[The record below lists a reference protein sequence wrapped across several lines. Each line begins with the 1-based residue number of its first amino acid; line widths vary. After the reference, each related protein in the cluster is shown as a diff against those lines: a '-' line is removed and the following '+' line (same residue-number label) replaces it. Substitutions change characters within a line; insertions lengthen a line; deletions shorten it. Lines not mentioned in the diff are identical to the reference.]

1 MGLLTVEQI
10 NELRRYLE
18 DHGLSYA
25 SLQTEMLD
33 HICCDMEMYMEQ
45 GLGFEEAL
53 DKVKSEIPKTQLKK
67 IQAETMEA
75 INKKIKPTSILM
87 YASFALL
94 VLATLFKL
102 LHLQGAGWVLIFS
115 FGSLALTFI
124 TGLLSNP
131 LIREK
136 ERGRGALFALAVMI
150 LMFLASLCFQL
161 LHLPGTAFLRQVAV
175 LASIILLSSYA
186 IYCYIRP
193 QKVSHHL
200 IMQYIKKEGFG
211 IEKSLIILLVLG
223 TAVKFFWQDDF
234 LFVIFFM
241 LLFSFASVFYFVS
254 SWQYYV
260 NEQAHPIWK
269 WVLLVVS
276 IMAYVLFMLP
286 TIRLIGEPL
295 RIAMVW
301 GTITFVPSVMAIYYF
316 VRSND
321 TQRVLLGSLSF
332 VISVLGGVNW
342 MAKLNFLSVPESQYL
357 LSFAY
362 NPVVFVGLFIAFIV
376 FFKRPM
382 FRGLLLMTLGMF
394 IFSYQMQGI

>member
-1 MGLLTVEQI
+1 MGLLTAGQI
-10 NELRRYLE
+10 GELRRYLE

-67 IQAETMEA
+67 IQTETMEA

-115 FGSLALTFI
+115 FGSLALTFV

-136 ERGRGALFALAVMI
+136 ERGRGGLFALTVII

-175 LASIILLSSYA
+175 LASIILLSGYA
-186 IYCYIRP
+186 IYCFVRS
-193 QKVSHHL
+193 QKVAEHL
-200 IMQYIKKEGFG
+200 IMAYVKKEGFR

-223 TAVKFFWQDDF
+223 AGVKLFWQDDF

-254 SWQYYV
+254 SWQYFFHK
-260 NEQAHPIWK
+260 EAHPAWK
-269 WVLLVVS
+269 PTFLVVA
-276 IMAYVLFMLP
+276 IIAYALFMLP
-286 TIRLIGEPL
+286 TIRLIGAQA
-295 RIAMVW
+295 RILMVW
-301 GTITFVPSVMAIYYF
+301 GTFVFVPMVTGMYYF
-316 VRSND
+316 IRSND
-321 TQRVLLGSLSF
+321 NQRILLGLVSFMVSILSA
-332 VISVLGGVNW
+332 VNLV
-342 MAKLNFLSVPESQYL
+342 AKVGLTTAAESQYL
-357 LSFAY
+357 LNGVYHPAVFA
-362 NPVVFVGLFIAFIV
+362 GLLIAFIV
-376 FFKRPM
+376 FFKRPV
-382 FRGLLLMTLGMF
+382 FRALLLMTLGMF
-394 IFSYQMQGI
+394 IFSYEMPGI